1 MTSPLEDK
9 PEILQKIGLFIVL
22 FNGIDARLGI
32 EFYYI
37 INQTEAHKRPI
48 LTFLETQDFSKKLDM
63 LKLILG
69 EDLYEKIKTINEFR
83 NFIAH
88 GLYGM
93 DSTGKMSI
101 AKITKGNG
109 KYRSIDDLDSE
120 FLDEYISK
128 EREALNLIHGLGLKR
143 MAKKI

>member
-9 PEILQKIGLFIVL
+9 PEILKRIGLFIVL
-22 FNGIDARLGI
+22 FNGIDSRLGI

-37 INQTEAHKRPI
+37 INQTEPHKRPI

-63 LKLILG
+63 LELILG
-69 EDLYEKIKTINEFR
+69 KELYAKIKTINEFR
-83 NFIAH
+83 NFVAH

-93 DSTGKMSI
+93 DSSGKMSI

-109 KYRSIDDLDSE
+109 KYRNIDDLDESL
-120 FLDEYISK
+120 LDEYIEK
-128 EREALNLIHGLGLKR
+128 EREILNLLQGLVLKR
-143 MAKKI
+143 MPK